1 LLDSN
6 AGEFINITKLFNI
19 KDKKIMVC
27 DISKYFD
34 DHLRESKLN
43 YLKVNVTVHMY
54 LEDVSVVKFEF
65 TDRFAKT
72 GYDEIADV

>member
-1 LLDSN
+1 
-6 AGEFINITKLFNI
+6 
-19 KDKKIMVC
+19 MVC